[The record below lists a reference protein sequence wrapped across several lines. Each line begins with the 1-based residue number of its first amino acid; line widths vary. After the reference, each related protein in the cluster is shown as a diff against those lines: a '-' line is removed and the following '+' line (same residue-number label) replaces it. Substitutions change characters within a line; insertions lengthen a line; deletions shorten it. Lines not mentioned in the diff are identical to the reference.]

1 MIISK
6 EDKMKNKIFAGVLVL
21 LLLITTCYA
30 LDTAIENRLK
40 FGHVLY
46 VDNVSVNPE
55 SVSPGS
61 TAIIRFNVE
70 NTANDI
76 INDVR
81 IRLEL
86 PSQIATYND
95 VNEKK
100 FAFINPG
107 LVQDTEFSIIVLP
120 NTDEGVY
127 KIPVITSYLNSV
139 GDERADNQTI
149 SVIVKSLPHL
159 YAQLKSSEVYDGNN
173 MGTISIRIVNNNVG
187 NIKFLSAELASSK
200 EYSIISSAKEYV
212 GDLNSDDFSD
222 VNFKIKVTSS
232 KDEIS
237 LPLLLNYKDSLN
249 QDYQETLNVPLKMLS
264 ARELGIK
271 KSYGWVYLLIIIL
284 AVAGFIYYKKYK
296 KNIIKDKKWKFL
308 LRKDSIFK

>member
-1 MIISK
+1 
-6 EDKMKNKIFAGVLVL
+6 MKTKIFAGVLIL
-21 LLLITTCYA
+21 LMLVTTCYA

-46 VDNVSVNPE
+46 VDNVTINPE
-55 SVSPGS
+55 AVSPGS
-61 TAIIRFNVE
+61 TATIKFNVE
-70 NTANDI
+70 NTASDI

-81 IRLEL
+81 VRLEL

-100 FAFINPG
+100 YAYISPG
-107 LVQDTEFSIIVLP
+107 QIKSADFSIIVLP

-159 YAQLKSSEVYDGNN
+159 YAQLKSSEVYDDNN
-173 MGTISIRIVNNNVG
+173 LGTVSVRIVNNNVG
-187 NIKFLSAELASSK
+187 NIKFLSAELKNSSD
-200 EYSIISSAKEYV
+200 YNIISSAKEYV

-222 VNFKIKVTSS
+222 VNFKIKVKSS
-232 KDEIS
+232 ANEI
-237 LPLLLNYKDSLN
+237 PLQLILSYKDSLN
-249 QDYQETLNVPLKMLS
+249 QDYQETISVPLKMLS
-264 ARELGIK
+264 AKELGIK
-271 KSYGWVYLLIIIL
+271 KSYAGLYFLIIIL
-284 AVAGFIYYKKYK
+284 AVGGFIYYKKYRKGLVKGK
-296 KNIIKDKKWKFL
+296 KASLI